1 MKRPIFLNDHFYHI
15 FNRGA
20 DKRKVFND
28 KQDYQRFLFSVK
40 GFNDVNSTLN
50 FYRRLNVGSPT
61 SLKPVEQKP
70 LVEILCYC
78 LMPNHF
84 HLIARQLKENGI
96 TSFMR
101 KLGTGYTNYFNQK
114 YKRSGV
120 LFQGKFKSVSIEND
134 EYLNYLIQY
143 IDLNPLELIEPDWKE
158 KDLKNWNKSKEFL
171 KTYQWGNCKNYEK
184 YSEIFENYD
193 AGNLKKIEKLIIE

>member
-1 MKRPIFLNDHFYHI
+1 MKRPVFVNDQFYHI

-20 DKRKVFND
+20 DKRDIFTD
-28 KQDYQRFLFSVK
+28 EQDYRRFLFSMK
-40 GFNDVNSTLN
+40 GFNDINSTLN
-50 FYRRLNVGSPT
+50 FYRRLNVRSRT
-61 SLKPVEQKP
+61 SLKPIKQEP
-70 LVEILCYC
+70 LVKILCYC

-84 HLIARQLKENGI
+84 HLVARQLEENGI

-101 KLGTGYTNYFNQK
+101 KIGTGYTNYFNQK

-120 LFQGKFKSVSIEND
+120 LFQGKFKSILIEGD

-143 IDLNPLELIEPDWKE
+143 IDLNPLELIEPNWKGE
-158 KDLKNWNKSKEFL
+158 GLKNWDKSKEFL
-171 KTYQWGNCKNYEK
+171 KSYQWTNCNDYEK

-193 AGNLKKIEKLIIE
+193 AENLKKIEKLIIE

>member
-1 MKRPIFLNDHFYHI
+1 MKRPVFINDQFYHV
-15 FNRGA
+15 FNRGT
-20 DKRKVFND
+20 DKRDVFAD
-28 KQDYQRFLFSVK
+28 EQDYRRFLFSMK

-61 SLKPVEQKP
+61 SLKPINQES

-84 HLIARQLKENGI
+84 HLIVRQLKENGI

-101 KLGTGYTNYFNQK
+101 KMGTGYTNYFNQK
-114 YKRSGV
+114 HKRSGV
-120 LFQGKFKSVSIEND
+120 LFQGKFKSILIESD

-158 KDLKNWNKSKEFL
+158 KGLKNWNKSKEFL
-171 KTYQWGNCKNYEK
+171 KSYQWGNCRDYEK
-184 YSEIFENYD
+184 YSEISENYD
-193 AGNLKKIEKLIIE
+193 AESLKKIEKLIIE